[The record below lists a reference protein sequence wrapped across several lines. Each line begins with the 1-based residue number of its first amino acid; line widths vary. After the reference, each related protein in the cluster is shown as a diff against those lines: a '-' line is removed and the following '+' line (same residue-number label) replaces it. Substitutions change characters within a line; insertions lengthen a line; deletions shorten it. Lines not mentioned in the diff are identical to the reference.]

1 MIIIQTLALVFVV
14 ISLCALIGWLDYN
27 NRKERSKLI
36 NALMART
43 PEQLRDLEFVDKVQP
58 IKMETEQSDL
68 LPLDKMTDEQFAEM
82 VGANNA

>member
-1 MIIIQTLALVFVV
+1 MIETLALVFVV
-14 ISLCALIGWLDYN
+14 ISLCGLIGWLDYN